1 MTQSNHKK
9 SNRKRAHK
17 NEWGKP
23 LITSILFL
31 LLFLVFNT
39 EIIFLFDEFIIP
51 VLSTVNEGI
60 ISSIVFSVLLMAI
73 VVFWTKRF
81 IRWYYVKP
89 LHILLILL
97 WCVIY
102 LYYRFFTSDYN
113 IIESELLFLGFSD
126 IIGVVLTLWC
136 ITAIFVDLLFGKSIK
151 RNKVRS
157 KNDLE
162 LQAPHYSLEDDNPI
176 TRRDNDILG
185 FGDDVDV
192 LFNEICTRNNKT
204 SFSIGI
210 TARWGDGKSSY
221 INLLEEKLRQY
232 DDYFIIIRFNPRYSS
247 NDNIQ
252 SAFFELLFSQL
263 SEYDSRFKNSFNDY
277 LKVID
282 VMAENKYLSAILRTT
297 RLFNREDEKD
307 KINSAIKRLN
317 KRIVVIIEDLD
328 RLMKDEIVEVLK
340 LIDGNAAFDNLIF
353 ISAYDKKRVN
363 TLLESNDEQA
373 PYSDKFFTR
382 ERPLPLRFPKL
393 LLNYLITNIVRDLPL
408 KNEEVEEIK
417 HSIISDASFFTSYL
431 KNLRDVKRYINLV
444 KPPLSRIYK
453 EVKIRDFL
461 LIELVKFKYQDE
473 YRTLY
478 EQNYHKDSETNFKR
492 KIIIDGLEDQ
502 FKSKDILKVLF
513 PADGNSSYRSINS
526 VGGFSIYFQ
535 EHLFERISN
544 KQLSSMFEMDKDF
557 RALINEILNNN
568 GWNQLNEYLGSLNT
582 LSLQS
587 WDAVVRYIDIYIYLS
602 AHYNENLYS
611 ILNVGILL
619 EKRVVERLC
628 KKFEISIDNYK
639 STLYHKLTGGN
650 NEYPYKIV
658 KQQLWAYKSGEI
670 RHELVLTENDLLVI
684 LKNSL
689 KDLIKNNPDYT
700 ALHNNI
706 LRACISF
713 IDPNSKK
720 VTLDTEAC
728 EMVLHSIESKPD
740 EYINDFVFL
749 AGVSSSPDWNSVT
762 CDPFWRQIFLSAENL
777 KDFIFNEKLDGL
789 HNIKR
794 VRNFWTIFEANNY
807 EPIEFQDQG
816 PVQAK
821 IDSDLVTE
829 RKLLDEILNIESVVN
844 SITIS
849 QDSFVDA
856 YKVLKDSLERL
867 DSNTLYIKKNGD
879 VRKSIFQKREELK
892 LFRDSEPLEIT
903 PEILGKIK
911 TFENYL
917 NEHLM
922 R

>member
-1 MTQSNHKK
+1 MTQSNHKE

-17 NEWGKP
+17 NEWAKP

-31 LLFLVFNT
+31 LIFLVFNT

-60 ISSIVFSVLLMAI
+60 IPSIVFSVLLMAI
-73 VVFWTKRF
+73 VVFWAKRF

-126 IIGVVLTLWC
+126 IIWVVSTLWC
-136 ITAIFVDLLFGKSIK
+136 ITAIFVDSLFGKIIK

-204 SFSIGI
+204 F
-210 TARWGDGKSSY
+210 
-221 INLLEEKLRQY
+221 
-232 DDYFIIIRFNPRYSS
+232 
-247 NDNIQ
+247 Q

-478 EQNYHKDSETNFKR
+478 EQNYHKDSETNFER

-502 FKSKDILKVLF
+502 YKSKDILKVLF

-582 LSLQS
+582 LSLQN

-777 KDFIFNEKLDGL
+777 KAFIFNEKLNGL
-789 HNIKR
+789 PNIKR
-794 VRNFWTIFEANNY
+794 VRNFWSIFEANNY
-807 EPIEFQDQG
+807 EPIEFQNQG

-856 YKVLKDSLERL
+856 YKALKDSLERL
-867 DSNTLYIKKNGD
+867 DSNTLYIKKKGD
-879 VRKSIFQKREELK
+879 VRKSILQKRDELK

-917 NEHLM
+917 NEHL
-922 R
+922 RR